1 MQTPSLHYC
10 FTTQSPREKPCTQKI
25 RKPLSR
31 RTMLYL
37 VGVLSALLWNKVLTN
52 YGEKRC
58 LPLYGRRQRNPASF
72 CLPPVCT
79 FYTIT
84 CHHLTTLAVLIFTIH
99 IINSKMRLLP
109 FCRQESEIKWQ
120 RDMPDLMEFWFQ
132 MRRGQ
137 HWGNYSPMRQDST
150 EESICCL
157 TLCQKPNNWYCH
169 IYENSSGLCAW
180 KKKKKKGNNKRS
192 FLCTWNMKDRGQSQ

>member
-1 MQTPSLHYC
+1 MPPTIW
-10 FTTQSPREKPCTQKI
+10 QK
-25 RKPLSR
+25 KKES
-31 RTMLYL
+31 
-37 VGVLSALLWNKVLTN
+37 
-52 YGEKRC
+52 C
-58 LPLYGRRQRNPASF
+58 ASF

-84 CHHLTTLAVLIFTIH
+84 CHHLTTLTVLIFTIY

-120 RDMPDLMEFWFQ
+120 RDMPDLMVFWFQ
-132 MRRGQ
+132 MRRRQ
-137 HWGNYSPMRQDST
+137 HWGNYSPTRQDST

-180 KKKKKKGNNKRS
+180 KKEKKKEKKKEITKEVSSVPETWKPEAKASRS
-192 FLCTWNMKDRGQSQ
+192 SHSQSFQFQQHCPRMQNLPSHMNTIQTSTRTLYIC